1 MLSLIKKWEGCKL
14 KAYQDGGG
22 VWTIGYGTTF
32 YPQDGSKVKEGDTCT
47 QGQADNWLQIH
58 VNNLVFEILH
68 LVKPTLNENQLGALV
83 CFVYNIGI
91 DAFKLSHDYEKRIKF
106 QADMSDYV
114 DMAIS
119 STINLPA
126 WGTKDNNE
134 SKVSHFASVLS
145 KYAPR
150 LRGLTVYPDGSRGGQ
165 PLTEVSYE
173 EAMKHRGVVF
183 EENDICIIGGKGG
196 TCGS

>member
-83 CFVYNIGI
+83 CFV
-91 DAFKLSHDYEKRIKF
+91 
-106 QADMSDYV
+106 
-114 DMAIS
+114 
-119 STINLPA
+119 
-126 WGTKDNNE
+126 
-134 SKVSHFASVLS
+134 
-145 KYAPR
+145 
-150 LRGLTVYPDGSRGGQ
+150 
-165 PLTEVSYE
+165 
-173 EAMKHRGVVF
+173 
-183 EENDICIIGGKGG
+183 
-196 TCGS
+196 